1 MLKDIL
7 IQQIKRAG
15 PIDLYTY
22 MTLCQTHPI
31 YGYYT
36 SKKSTD
42 ILGNTGD
49 FVTAPEVSPLF
60 GEMIA
65 LWVVERWEAFG
76 KPDVLQLVELGPGQG
91 VLMQD
96 ILYTLERLTLFTAKC
111 RVNFVEINPSF
122 QRLQKE
128 KNQTLAEVVHHDCIR
143 CLKGIKEPAII
154 IANEFFDALPVRQYV
169 EQEGM
174 WYQVGVGLSEGNDLR
189 LFYLPQTMVPK
200 SLEYQPDGDIILE
213 YIGNHISHYNGAALI
228 IDYGY
233 WGGRGDSLQAVYQ
246 HKKVGVLDHPGQA
259 DLSVHVNF
267 QNMACYFE
275 AMRLQYNFRTQRQ
288 FLIDLGI
295 QLRLELIC
303 RNTEAKKAKEFQTG
317 VMRLIDPGEMGQLF
331 KVLEVWKR

>member
-7 IQQIKRAG
+7 IQQIKRTG

-65 LWVVERWEAFG
+65 LWVFERWEALG

-96 ILYTLERLTLFTAKC
+96 ILHTLKKLHLFTAKC
-111 RVNFVEINPSF
+111 SVHFVELNPSF
-122 QRLQKE
+122 QKAQKE
-128 KNQTLAEVVHHDCIR
+128 KIQSMASVFHYDSINFLGEM
-143 CLKGIKEPAII
+143 KESAII

-169 EQEGM
+169 NQDGV
-174 WYQVGVGLSEGNDLR
+174 WYQVGIDIDDDALKIAYFPLEI
-189 LFYLPQTMVPK
+189 PPK
-200 SLEYQPDGDIILE
+200 NMECQPDTEKIFKQIC
-213 YIGNHISHYNGAALI
+213 NHVDRYKGAFLVV
-228 IDYGY
+228 DYGY
-233 WGGRGDSLQAVYQ
+233 WEGKGESLQAVYK
-246 HKKVGVLDHPGQA
+246 HNKVGILDYPGQS
-259 DLSVHVNF
+259 DLSVHINF
-267 QNMACYFE
+267 QEMARYCKQI
-275 AMRLQYNFRTQRQ
+275 RLHYNFRTQRQ
-288 FLIDLGI
+288 FLMDFGI
-295 QLRLELIC
+295 QLRLELMC
-303 RNTEAKKAKEFQTG
+303 RKATVKQAIELQIG
-317 VMRLIDPGEMGQLF
+317 VQRLINPAEMGQLF
-331 KVLEVWKR
+331 KVLEVWKY